1 MTNDSLKYG
10 QRQRQIWRGIC
21 QMRYT
26 PRVWFQPTRRATST
40 IAEVIWAISAGGQMY
55 GGIA

>member
-1 MTNDSLKYG
+1 MSETSGGTAPKGLSAGGRLTSKMG
-10 QRQRQIWRGIC
+10 SELR
-21 QMRYT
+21 
-26 PRVWFQPTRRATST
+26 FHPTRRATST